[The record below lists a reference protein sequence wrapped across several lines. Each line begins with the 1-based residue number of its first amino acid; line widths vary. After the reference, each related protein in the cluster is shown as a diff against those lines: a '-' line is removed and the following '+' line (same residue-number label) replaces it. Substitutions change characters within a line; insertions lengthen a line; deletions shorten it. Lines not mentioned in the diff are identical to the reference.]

1 VTVSAPVRI
10 VALVGLLVATAMGIG
25 TFVLG
30 STDEGVAATPH
41 VIKPHKAKA
50 AAKPVAKPKATAKPK
65 PKPRPTTA
73 ANGLPIDVAD
83 ALAKKPVVVV
93 ALYSPGASVGRMAL
107 KEAQAGAALA
117 GAGFV
122 RLNVADPKKSR
133 PLTALLGVLP
143 DPAVLVFE
151 RPNEVFV
158 RIDGFADRET
168 VAQAAANARS

>member
-50 AAKPVAKPKATAKPK
+50 AAKPVAKAKAKPK
-65 PKPRPTTA
+65 PRATTA
-73 ANGLPIDVAD
+73 ANGLPIDIAD

-93 ALYSPGASVGRMAL
+93 ALYSPGASVGQMAL

-122 RLNVADPKKSR
+122 RLNVSDPRKSR

>member
-10 VALVGLLVATAMGIG
+10 VALIGLLVATAMGIG

-30 STDEGVAATPH
+30 STDEGVAATPR

-50 AAKPVAKPKATAKPK
+50 AAKPVAKAEAK

-83 ALAKKPVVVV
+83 ALAKNPVVVV

-107 KEAQAGAALA
+107 KEAQAGATLA

-122 RLNVADPKKSR
+122 SLNVRDPKKSR

-168 VAQAAANARS
+168 VAQAAANART